1 MFAEVLKGLLENESE
16 DQAQDGE
23 CFGQGQAEECYR
35 LQDAL
40 GFRLARNAVDVGSEH
55 ETHTDTTAD
64 SREAIADEVE
74 GAVDGAFHFFSFQDA
89 TCVAGCLGCFIPARG
104 ILCVPSGTWRPVGV
118 PS

>member
-89 TCVAGCLGCFIPARG
+89 T
-104 ILCVPSGTWRPVGV
+104 LCGRLFGLLHPRKGKTVVCGRSVLPRQRA
-118 PS
+118 

>member
-23 CFGQGQAEECYR
+23 CFGQGQAKECDR

-40 GFRLARNAVDVGSEH
+40 GFRLACNAVDVGSEH

-89 TCVAGCLGCFIPARG
+89 TYVAGCLGCFIPARG
-104 ILCVPSGTWRPVGV
+104 RLWCAAGACCPGRRA
-118 PS
+118 